1 MLAPRSAYPRTWR
14 QLRPELAATAAAG
27 AALLQAHQLPQLAD
41 KQRVD
46 AAELETLA
54 ALSDAMAAYREVL
67 AEENDFVHTLRA
79 GMSAMKTKSL
89 NRDPFLRQQDRV
101 QIFTHPKV
109 DLTLSNTKHAP

>member
-79 GMSAMKTKSL
+79 GMSAMKHRVAEQRSIFAPTTWL
-89 NRDPFLRQQDRV
+89 LRS
-101 QIFTHPKV
+101 T
-109 DLTLSNTKHAP
+109 